1 MLEWQSISESALVGR
16 IAQGRARMGSA
27 HRWLWDAVCI
37 PPERWQQHPY
47 GDAGGGFWVVGLM
60 GRMAIWY
67 NDIEEGFSRSVYSTY
82 GLIDDY
88 WRNDDELDV
97 TIGYVANALAG
108 GADLLQLVARSR
120 RGPNR

>member
-1 MLEWQSISESALVGR
+1 
-16 IAQGRARMGSA
+16 
-27 HRWLWDAVCI
+27 
-37 PPERWQQHPY
+37 
-47 GDAGGGFWVVGLM
+47 M